1 MDDATES
8 PAPEPDID
16 LTEGDPS
23 EIDPSEI
30 DPSEIDPAD
39 IDQTAVRPSGEH
51 HHRNISGGTA
61 RAAVFGVSDGLVS
74 NVSLILG
81 VAGADSTQ
89 AFVRVAGLAGL
100 IAGAVSMAA
109 GEYVSMKAQSE
120 LLERELDIE
129 RREHRRNPNVEIV
142 ELSLIYQSRGI
153 DPDTAMTM
161 ARDLMQ
167 NPELALE
174 VHARE
179 ELGIDPNELGN
190 PEAAAGSSFV
200 AFATGAALPLLPW
213 FFGGGT
219 SAIIASIV
227 LGAVGAV
234 VVGILLAQFT
244 GRSTARSAIRQLL
257 IAAFAAAITYGIGA
271 AVGAEVT

>member
-1 MDDATES
+1 MDDTADPTGDGDPASDADPASDTDPTE
-8 PAPEPDID
+8 ID
-16 LTEGDPS
+16 LTEVDVT
-23 EIDPSEI
+23 E
-30 DPSEIDPAD
+30 
-39 IDQTAVRPSGEH
+39 VKPSGEH

-81 VAGADSTQ
+81 VAGADSSQ
-89 AFVRVAGLAGL
+89 GFVRVAGLAGL
-100 IAGAVSMAA
+100 VAGAVSMAA

-120 LLERELDIE
+120 LLERELEIE

-190 PEAAAGSSFV
+190 AEAAAGSSFL
-200 AFATGAALPLLPW
+200 AFATGAALPLMPW
-213 FFGGGT
+213 FFGGGP
-219 SAIIASIV
+219 SAIVASIV
-227 LGAVGAV
+227 LGALGAVIVGA
-234 VVGILLAQFT
+234 LLAQFT
-244 GRSTARSAIRQLL
+244 GRSTIRSAIRQLA
-257 IAAFAAAITYGIGA
+257 IATFAAAITYGIGA
-271 AVGAEVT
+271 AVGTEVR